1 MAVIDTLEIRVSA
14 DSSKAIAELDKLSA
28 SLSNLKKNGKFTTLI
43 NNLNKLNDALGNTTN
58 TEKIEQLSKSM
69 SRMASVGKSMSPAI
83 NAMKK
88 LGQVNLSNVES
99 FNKSNT
105 TMDTMVNK
113 LWKLRKSILSI
124 AVISKIGTL
133 ISGAISEMN
142 NYIEANNL
150 FSVSMGSFY
159 EEAYDWA
166 NKVND
171 KLGIDPAEFMKAEG
185 IFMAMARGLG
195 ITEEQAYKLS
205 KGMTELSYDLSSFM
219 NIPIEEALTKMK
231 SALAGEIEPLRAVG
245 ISVTQ
250 ATLQEKALALGITE
264 NVNAMT
270 DAEKSLLRYKVILDS
285 MKNMGAVGDLAK
297 TIESPANA
305 LRILQMQ
312 LTQLARAIGSLFIP
326 ILTQVLPYI
335 QAFTNVLT
343 KLISK
348 LAVLLGFKMP
358 TWKNSDWNNISDT
371 SGIVADNLDNAKNSA
386 KKMKDYLMGFDELNV
401 IKPDTGTSGGNDNL
415 VSSGLGNLMLEDVW
429 TDAMLDSI
437 NTKAKE
443 LEETFNKIL
452 PVVVAIGVAFAT
464 WKIAK
469 GLLNIL
475 DILKVGLG
483 VIGGSKTAT
492 IASDLLLGEKFTNSM
507 IKIGSLL
514 KKTSIGGLI
523 MGSGSTSL
531 VKTAAALGSVIA
543 AIAALA
549 AGLIIVYNKSEN
561 FRNGLKTLLGVLTNT
576 FTSGKKAISKFK
588 GALDN
593 IIPQGLID
601 TFKKLDLS
609 IGDLLIT
616 AGGLLLF
623 GPVGLAI
630 EGVVLA
636 IKGIG
641 YAASDAI
648 KPLDLFGSGISETTK
663 NKVEPFV
670 NSMQD
675 LEMSINDLYLRK
687 IEINMTSAEEINSKV
702 ATIRDTI
709 INELDSDKNEA
720 LANLDP
726 LKGAMDAESYNALI
740 EKVTN
745 SYNGQ
750 IASVNTGT
758 ARITEIMNKA
768 AKEQRALTDEEQ
780 KEINTI
786 QQTMME
792 TGVKYL
798 SDSETESNLI
808 LKRLKDSAVAINTE
822 QTSEI
827 IKNAIDCRD
836 KTIQSA
842 EEQYD
847 KIVLEAQRLY
857 DAGQINEDEY
867 NKIIKAAEDTKN
879 STIDSANTQY
889 DEIYKTVS
897 TKFPETVKYIDKN
910 TGEIKSR
917 WSVWCDNLASG
928 WTTTWNNIKSTVN
941 EKWNEIKLWFGN
953 NIAPKFTKQYWVDKL
968 KGLKDG
974 FIEVIK
980 NTVNGGINL
989 FNRFIGWLNDKLN
1002 ISWDGLSILGKEI
1015 FPGGSI
1021 QLFTIPLIPNVYKEG
1036 GFIEDGLF
1044 TMNQGEIA
1052 GKFNNGKSVVANNEQ
1067 IISGISQGVYD
1078 AFMKALSENDSDKA
1092 INVNVYLDSDQITS
1106 SVEKNKNS
1114 KGLSL
1119 FGNELDYNY

>member
-1 MAVIDTLEIRVSA
+1 MAVIDTLEIKISA
-14 DSSKAIAELDKLSA
+14 DSSKAIAELNKLST
-28 SLSNLKKNGKFTTLI
+28 SLSNLDKNSKFTTLL
-43 NNLNKLNDALGNTTN
+43 NNLNEIDKTIKNTAAN
-58 TEKIEQLSKSM
+58 SDNIDKITKSM
-69 SRMASVGKSMSPAI
+69 SKLYKSGKSIDNIA
-83 NAMKK
+83 NKLQK
-88 LGQVNLSNVES
+88 LG
-99 FNKSNT
+99 
-105 TMDTMVNK
+105 
-113 LWKLRKSILSI
+113 KSILSI

-150 FSVSMGSFY
+150 FSVSMGSYY

-195 ITEEQAYKLS
+195 ITNEQAYKLS

-358 TWKNSDWNNISDT
+358 TWKNSDWNTISDT
-371 SGIVADNLDNAKNSA
+371 SGIVSDNLDNAKNSA

-437 NTKAKE
+437 DSKVKSI
-443 LEETFNKIL
+443 EEKFQGIVDKSYEWKDALMIIGSIL
-452 PVVVAIGVAFAT
+452 AGGAI
-464 WKIAK
+464 
-469 GLLNIL
+469 
-475 DILKVGLG
+475 VG
-483 VIGGSKTAT
+483 IIMPISKT
-492 IASDLLLGEKFTNSM
+492 IGH
-507 IKIGSLL
+507 IGSLSNL
-514 KKTSIGGLI
+514 LFVFQYFGYVIGTTVAGAFSTLATSIIPIIAAVAAVAAVVYTLWKNWDKVVSIVQTFVDKTGLKNTFEEIKLSLAPLFEKLGGLHD
-523 MGSGSTSL
+523 L
-531 VKTAAALGSVIA
+531 FTAIGTVI
-543 AIAALA
+543 
-549 AGLIIVYNKSEN
+549 
-561 FRNGLKTLLGVLTNT
+561 LGVLQP
-576 FTSGKKAISKFK
+576 AI
-588 GALDN
+588 AVLM
-593 IIPQGLID
+593 GL
-601 TFKKLDLS
+601 FN
-609 IGDLLIT
+609 G
-616 AGGLLLF
+616 F
-623 GPVGLAI
+623 MNV
-630 EGVVLA
+630 
-636 IKGIG
+636 
-641 YAASDAI
+641 I
-648 KPLDLFGSGISETTK
+648 KPIITMIGGVIDVLSALGNLIVGIFTGNLDKINDSINLFIIGISE
-663 NKVEPFV
+663 
-670 NSMQD
+670 
-675 LEMSINDLYLRK
+675 
-687 IEINMTSAEEINSKV
+687 
-702 ATIRDTI
+702 I
-709 INELDSDKNEA
+709 ISGWFD
-720 LANLDP
+720 
-726 LKGAMDAESYNALI
+726 GLI
-740 EKVTN
+740 
-745 SYNGQ
+745 GF
-750 IASVNTGT
+750 IGGFF
-758 ARITEIMNKA
+758 
-768 AKEQRALTDEEQ
+768 
-780 KEINTI
+780 
-786 QQTMME
+786 
-792 TGVKYL
+792 TGVVEWLNSSL
-798 SDSETESNLI
+798 SFVINWI
-808 LKRLKDSAVAINTE
+808 KNLKDWIVSGF
-822 QTSEI
+822 
-827 IKNAIDCRD
+827 KNI
-836 KTIQSA
+836 
-842 EEQYD
+842 
-847 KIVLEAQRLY
+847 L
-857 DAGQINEDEY
+857 
-867 NKIIKAAEDTKN
+867 
-879 STIDSANTQY
+879 
-889 DEIYKTVS
+889 
-897 TKFPETVKYIDKN
+897 
-910 TGEIKSR
+910 
-917 WSVWCDNLASG
+917 
-928 WTTTWNNIKSTVN
+928 NI
-941 EKWNEIKLWFGN
+941 
-953 NIAPKFTKQYWVDKL
+953 
-968 KGLKDG
+968 
-974 FIEVIK
+974 
-980 NTVNGGINL
+980 GINL
-989 FNRFIGWLNDKLN
+989 INKFFNWLNDKSN

-1021 QLFTIPLIPNVYKEG
+1021 QLFTISLIPNVYKEG

-1078 AFMKALSENDSDKA
+1078 AFMKALSENDSDKS

-1106 SVEKNKNS
+1106 SVEKNRNS

>member
-1 MAVIDTLEIRVSA
+1 MAVIDTLEIKISA
-14 DSSKAIAELDKLSA
+14 DSSKAIAELNKLST
-28 SLSNLKKNGKFTTLI
+28 SLSNLDKNSKFTTLL
-43 NNLNKLNDALGNTTN
+43 NNLNEIDKTIKDTAANSDNID
-58 TEKIEQLSKSM
+58 KISKSM
-69 SRMASVGKSMSPAI
+69 S
-83 NAMKK
+83 K
-88 LGQVNLSNVES
+88 L
-99 FNKSNT
+99 NKSGNSI
-105 TMDTMVNK
+105 DNIANK
-113 LWKLRKSILSI
+113 LQQLGKSILSI
-124 AVISKIGTL
+124 AAISKIGTL

-195 ITEEQAYKLS
+195 ITNEQAYKLS

-358 TWKNSDWNNISDT
+358 TWKNSDWNTISDT

-415 VSSGLGNLMLEDVW
+415 VSSGLGDLMLEDVW
-429 TDAMLDSI
+429 TDTMLDSI
-437 NTKAKE
+437 DSKVKSIEGKFQGIVDKSYEWKDTIMVIGS
-443 LEETFNKIL
+443 IL
-452 PVVVAIGVAFAT
+452 AGGAIV
-464 WKIAK
+464 
-469 GLLNIL
+469 
-475 DILKVGLG
+475 G
-483 VIGGSKTAT
+483 VILSISKT
-492 IASDLLLGEKFTNSM
+492 IGH
-507 IKIGSLL
+507 IGSLSNLLFVFQYFGYVIGTTVAGAFSTLATTILPIIAAVAAVAAVVYTLWKNWDKVVSVVQTFVEKTGL
-514 KKTSIGGLI
+514 KNTFEEIKLSLGTLFEKLGGLHDLFI
-523 MGSGSTSL
+523 AIGT
-531 VKTAAALGSVIA
+531 VI
-543 AIAALA
+543 
-549 AGLIIVYNKSEN
+549 
-561 FRNGLKTLLGVLTNT
+561 LGVLQP
-576 FTSGKKAISKFK
+576 AI
-588 GALDN
+588 AILM
-593 IIPQGLID
+593 GL
-601 TFKKLDLS
+601 FN
-609 IGDLLIT
+609 G
-616 AGGLLLF
+616 F
-623 GPVGLAI
+623 MNV
-630 EGVVLA
+630 
-636 IKGIG
+636 
-641 YAASDAI
+641 I
-648 KPLDLFGSGISETTK
+648 KPIITMIGGVIDILSALGNLIVGIFTGNLDKINDSITLFITGISE
-663 NKVEPFV
+663 
-670 NSMQD
+670 
-675 LEMSINDLYLRK
+675 
-687 IEINMTSAEEINSKV
+687 
-702 ATIRDTI
+702 I
-709 INELDSDKNEA
+709 ISGWFD
-720 LANLDP
+720 
-726 LKGAMDAESYNALI
+726 GLI
-740 EKVTN
+740 
-745 SYNGQ
+745 GF
-750 IASVNTGT
+750 IGGFF
-758 ARITEIMNKA
+758 
-768 AKEQRALTDEEQ
+768 
-780 KEINTI
+780 
-786 QQTMME
+786 
-792 TGVKYL
+792 TGVVEWLNSSL
-798 SDSETESNLI
+798 SFVINWI
-808 LKRLKDSAVAINTE
+808 KNLKDW
-822 QTSEI
+822 I
-827 IKNAIDCRD
+827 ISGFKNILNA
-836 KTIQSA
+836 
-842 EEQYD
+842 
-847 KIVLEAQRLY
+847 
-857 DAGQINEDEY
+857 
-867 NKIIKAAEDTKN
+867 
-879 STIDSANTQY
+879 
-889 DEIYKTVS
+889 
-897 TKFPETVKYIDKN
+897 
-910 TGEIKSR
+910 
-917 WSVWCDNLASG
+917 
-928 WTTTWNNIKSTVN
+928 
-941 EKWNEIKLWFGN
+941 
-953 NIAPKFTKQYWVDKL
+953 
-968 KGLKDG
+968 
-974 FIEVIK
+974 
-980 NTVNGGINL
+980 GINL
-989 FNRFIGWLNDKLN
+989 INKFFNWLNDKLN

-1078 AFMKALSENDSDKA
+1078 AFMKALSENDSDKS

-1106 SVEKNKNS
+1106 SVEKNRNS

>member
-1 MAVIDTLEIRVSA
+1 MAVIDTLEIKISA
-14 DSSKAIAELDKLSA
+14 DSSKAIAELNKLST
-28 SLSNLKKNGKFTTLI
+28 SLSNLDKNSKFTTLL
-43 NNLNKLNDALGNTTN
+43 NNLNEIDKTIKDTAANSDNID
-58 TEKIEQLSKSM
+58 KISKSM
-69 SRMASVGKSMSPAI
+69 SKLNKSGKSIDNIA
-83 NAMKK
+83 AKLQK
-88 LGQVNLSNVES
+88 LG
-99 FNKSNT
+99 
-105 TMDTMVNK
+105 
-113 LWKLRKSILSI
+113 KSILSI

-195 ITEEQAYKLS
+195 ITNEQAYKLS

-358 TWKNSDWNNISDT
+358 TWKNSDWNTISDT

-415 VSSGLGNLMLEDVW
+415 VSSGLGDLMLEDVW
-429 TDAMLDSI
+429 TDTMLDSI
-437 NTKAKE
+437 DSKVKSI
-443 LEETFNKIL
+443 EEKFQ
-452 PVVVAIGVAFAT
+452 AIVDKSYE
-464 WKIAK
+464 WKDTIM
-469 GLLNIL
+469 
-475 DILKVGLG
+475 
-483 VIGGSKTAT
+483 VIGSILAGGAIVGIIMSISKT
-492 IASDLLLGEKFTNSM
+492 IGH
-507 IKIGSLL
+507 IGSLSNLLFVFQYFGYVIGTTVAGAFSTLATTILPIIAAVAAVAAVVYTLWKNWDKVVSVVQTFVEKTGL
-514 KKTSIGGLI
+514 KNTFEEIKLSLGTLFEKLGGLHD
-523 MGSGSTSL
+523 L
-531 VKTAAALGSVIA
+531 FTAIGTVI
-543 AIAALA
+543 
-549 AGLIIVYNKSEN
+549 
-561 FRNGLKTLLGVLTNT
+561 LGVLQP
-576 FTSGKKAISKFK
+576 AI
-588 GALDN
+588 AVLM
-593 IIPQGLID
+593 GL
-601 TFKKLDLS
+601 FN
-609 IGDLLIT
+609 G
-616 AGGLLLF
+616 F
-623 GPVGLAI
+623 MNV
-630 EGVVLA
+630 
-636 IKGIG
+636 
-641 YAASDAI
+641 I
-648 KPLDLFGSGISETTK
+648 KPIITMIGGVIDILSALGNLIVGIFTGNLDKINDSINLFIIGISE
-663 NKVEPFV
+663 
-670 NSMQD
+670 
-675 LEMSINDLYLRK
+675 
-687 IEINMTSAEEINSKV
+687 
-702 ATIRDTI
+702 I
-709 INELDSDKNEA
+709 ISGWFD
-720 LANLDP
+720 
-726 LKGAMDAESYNALI
+726 GLI
-740 EKVTN
+740 
-745 SYNGQ
+745 GF
-750 IASVNTGT
+750 IGGFF
-758 ARITEIMNKA
+758 
-768 AKEQRALTDEEQ
+768 
-780 KEINTI
+780 
-786 QQTMME
+786 
-792 TGVKYL
+792 TGVVEWLTSSL
-798 SDSETESNLI
+798 SFVITWIKN
-808 LKRLKDSAVAINTE
+808 LKDW
-822 QTSEI
+822 I
-827 IKNAIDCRD
+827 ISGFKNILNA
-836 KTIQSA
+836 
-842 EEQYD
+842 
-847 KIVLEAQRLY
+847 
-857 DAGQINEDEY
+857 
-867 NKIIKAAEDTKN
+867 
-879 STIDSANTQY
+879 
-889 DEIYKTVS
+889 
-897 TKFPETVKYIDKN
+897 
-910 TGEIKSR
+910 
-917 WSVWCDNLASG
+917 
-928 WTTTWNNIKSTVN
+928 
-941 EKWNEIKLWFGN
+941 
-953 NIAPKFTKQYWVDKL
+953 
-968 KGLKDG
+968 
-974 FIEVIK
+974 
-980 NTVNGGINL
+980 GINL
-989 FNRFIGWLNDKLN
+989 INKFFNWLNDKLN
-1002 ISWDGLSILGKEI
+1002 ISWDSFSILGKEI

-1078 AFMKALSENDSDKA
+1078 AFMKALSENDSDKS

-1106 SVEKNKNS
+1106 SVEKNRNS

>member
-1 MAVIDTLEIRVSA
+1 MAVIDTLEIKISA
-14 DSSKAIAELDKLSA
+14 DSSKAIAELNKLST
-28 SLSNLKKNGKFTTLI
+28 SLSNLDKNSKFTTLL
-43 NNLNKLNDALGNTTN
+43 NNLNEIDKTIKDTAANSDNID
-58 TEKIEQLSKSM
+58 KISKSM
-69 SRMASVGKSMSPAI
+69 SKLNKSGKSIDNIA
-83 NAMKK
+83 AKLQK
-88 LGQVNLSNVES
+88 LG
-99 FNKSNT
+99 
-105 TMDTMVNK
+105 
-113 LWKLRKSILSI
+113 KSILSI

-195 ITEEQAYKLS
+195 ITNEQAYKLS

-358 TWKNSDWNNISDT
+358 TWKNSDWNKISDT

-415 VSSGLGNLMLEDVW
+415 VSSGLGDLMLEDVW
-429 TDAMLDSI
+429 TDTMLDSI
-437 NTKAKE
+437 DSKVKSI
-443 LEETFNKIL
+443 EEKFQ
-452 PVVVAIGVAFAT
+452 AIVDKSYE
-464 WKIAK
+464 WKDTIM
-469 GLLNIL
+469 
-475 DILKVGLG
+475 
-483 VIGGSKTAT
+483 VIGSILAGGAIVGIIMSISKT
-492 IASDLLLGEKFTNSM
+492 IGH
-507 IKIGSLL
+507 IGSLSNLLFVFQYFGYVIGTTVAGAFSTLATTILPIIAAVAAVAAVVYTLWMNWDKVVSVVQTFVEKTGL
-514 KKTSIGGLI
+514 KNTFEEIKLSLGTLFEKLGGLHD
-523 MGSGSTSL
+523 L
-531 VKTAAALGSVIA
+531 FTAIGTVI
-543 AIAALA
+543 
-549 AGLIIVYNKSEN
+549 
-561 FRNGLKTLLGVLTNT
+561 LGVLQP
-576 FTSGKKAISKFK
+576 AI
-588 GALDN
+588 AVLM
-593 IIPQGLID
+593 GL
-601 TFKKLDLS
+601 FN
-609 IGDLLIT
+609 G
-616 AGGLLLF
+616 F
-623 GPVGLAI
+623 MNV
-630 EGVVLA
+630 
-636 IKGIG
+636 
-641 YAASDAI
+641 I
-648 KPLDLFGSGISETTK
+648 KPIITMIGGVIDILSALGNLIVGIFTGNLDKINDSINLFIIGISE
-663 NKVEPFV
+663 
-670 NSMQD
+670 
-675 LEMSINDLYLRK
+675 
-687 IEINMTSAEEINSKV
+687 
-702 ATIRDTI
+702 I
-709 INELDSDKNEA
+709 ISGWFD
-720 LANLDP
+720 
-726 LKGAMDAESYNALI
+726 GLI
-740 EKVTN
+740 
-745 SYNGQ
+745 GF
-750 IASVNTGT
+750 IGGFF
-758 ARITEIMNKA
+758 
-768 AKEQRALTDEEQ
+768 
-780 KEINTI
+780 
-786 QQTMME
+786 
-792 TGVKYL
+792 TGVVEWLNSSL
-798 SDSETESNLI
+798 SFVITWIKN
-808 LKRLKDSAVAINTE
+808 LKDW
-822 QTSEI
+822 I
-827 IKNAIDCRD
+827 ISGFKNILNA
-836 KTIQSA
+836 
-842 EEQYD
+842 
-847 KIVLEAQRLY
+847 
-857 DAGQINEDEY
+857 
-867 NKIIKAAEDTKN
+867 
-879 STIDSANTQY
+879 
-889 DEIYKTVS
+889 
-897 TKFPETVKYIDKN
+897 
-910 TGEIKSR
+910 
-917 WSVWCDNLASG
+917 
-928 WTTTWNNIKSTVN
+928 
-941 EKWNEIKLWFGN
+941 
-953 NIAPKFTKQYWVDKL
+953 
-968 KGLKDG
+968 
-974 FIEVIK
+974 
-980 NTVNGGINL
+980 GINL
-989 FNRFIGWLNDKLN
+989 INKFFNWLNDKLN
-1002 ISWDGLSILGKEI
+1002 ISWDSFSILGKEI

-1078 AFMKALSENDSDKA
+1078 AFMKALSENDSDKS

-1106 SVEKNKNS
+1106 SVEKNRNS

>member
-1 MAVIDTLEIRVSA
+1 MAVIDTLEIKISA
-14 DSSKAIAELDKLSA
+14 DSSKAIAELNKLSA
-28 SLSNLKKNGKFTTLI
+28 SLSNLDKNSKFTTLL
-43 NNLNKLNDALGNTTN
+43 NNLNEIDKTIKNTAAN
-58 TEKIEQLSKSM
+58 SDDIDKIAKSM
-69 SRMASVGKSMSPAI
+69 SKLDKSGKSIDNIAT
-83 NAMKK
+83 KLQK
-88 LGQVNLSNVES
+88 LG
-99 FNKSNT
+99 
-105 TMDTMVNK
+105 
-113 LWKLRKSILSI
+113 KSILSI

-195 ITEEQAYKLS
+195 ITNEQAYKLS

-358 TWKNSDWNNISDT
+358 TWKNSDWNTISDT
-371 SGIVADNLDNAKNSA
+371 SGIVANNLDNAKNSA

-401 IKPDTGTSGGNDNL
+401 IKPDTGTSAGNDNL
-415 VSSGLGNLMLEDVW
+415 LSSGLGNLMLEDVW

-437 NTKAKE
+437 DSKVKSI
-443 LEETFNKIL
+443 EEKFQGIVDKSYEWKDSLMIIGSIL
-452 PVVVAIGVAFAT
+452 AGGAIVS
-464 WKIAK
+464 I
-469 GLLNIL
+469 IMS
-475 DILKVGLG
+475 I
-483 VIGGSKTAT
+483 SKT
-492 IASDLLLGEKFTNSM
+492 IGH
-507 IKIGSLL
+507 IGSLSNL
-514 KKTSIGGLI
+514 LFVFQYFGYVIGTTVAGAFSTLATSIIPIIAAVAAVAAVVYTLWKNWDKVVSIVQTFVDKTGLKNTFEEIKLSLAPLFEKLGGLHD
-523 MGSGSTSL
+523 L
-531 VKTAAALGSVIA
+531 FTAIGTVI
-543 AIAALA
+543 
-549 AGLIIVYNKSEN
+549 
-561 FRNGLKTLLGVLTNT
+561 LGVLQPAIAVLMGLFNGFMNVIKPIITMIGGVIDVLSALGNLIVGV
-576 FTSGKKAISKFK
+576 FTGDIEKISNSIDLFVK
-588 GALDN
+588 GAYE
-593 IIPQGLID
+593 IISGLFDGI
-601 TFKKLDLS
+601 
-609 IGDLLIT
+609 IGFI
-616 AGGLLLF
+616 GGF
-623 GPVGLAI
+623 FT
-630 EGVVLA
+630 GVVEWLNSSLSFVITW
-636 IKGIG
+636 IK
-641 YAASDAI
+641 
-648 KPLDLFGSGISETTK
+648 
-663 NKVEPFV
+663 N
-670 NSMQD
+670 
-675 LEMSINDLYLRK
+675 
-687 IEINMTSAEEINSKV
+687 
-702 ATIRDTI
+702 
-709 INELDSDKNEA
+709 
-720 LANLDP
+720 
-726 LKGAMDAESYNALI
+726 
-740 EKVTN
+740 
-745 SYNGQ
+745 
-750 IASVNTGT
+750 
-758 ARITEIMNKA
+758 
-768 AKEQRALTDEEQ
+768 
-780 KEINTI
+780 
-786 QQTMME
+786 
-792 TGVKYL
+792 
-798 SDSETESNLI
+798 
-808 LKRLKDSAVAINTE
+808 LKDW
-822 QTSEI
+822 I
-827 IKNAIDCRD
+827 ISGFKNI
-836 KTIQSA
+836 
-842 EEQYD
+842 
-847 KIVLEAQRLY
+847 L
-857 DAGQINEDEY
+857 
-867 NKIIKAAEDTKN
+867 
-879 STIDSANTQY
+879 
-889 DEIYKTVS
+889 
-897 TKFPETVKYIDKN
+897 
-910 TGEIKSR
+910 
-917 WSVWCDNLASG
+917 
-928 WTTTWNNIKSTVN
+928 NI
-941 EKWNEIKLWFGN
+941 
-953 NIAPKFTKQYWVDKL
+953 
-968 KGLKDG
+968 
-974 FIEVIK
+974 
-980 NTVNGGINL
+980 GINL
-989 FNRFIGWLNDKLN
+989 INKFFNWLNDKSN
-1002 ISWDGLSILGKEI
+1002 ISWDSFSILGKEI

-1021 QLFTIPLIPNVYKEG
+1021 QLFTISLIPNVYKEG

>member
-1 MAVIDTLEIRVSA
+1 MAVIDTLEIKISA
-14 DSSKAIAELDKLSA
+14 DSSKAIAELNKLST
-28 SLSNLKKNGKFTTLI
+28 SLSNLDKNSKFTTLL
-43 NNLNKLNDALGNTTN
+43 NNLNKIDETIKDTAANSDNID
-58 TEKIEQLSKSM
+58 KITKSM
-69 SRMASVGKSMSPAI
+69 SKLNKSGNSIDNIA
-83 NAMKK
+83 NKLQK
-88 LGQVNLSNVES
+88 LG
-99 FNKSNT
+99 
-105 TMDTMVNK
+105 
-113 LWKLRKSILSI
+113 KSILSI
-124 AVISKIGTL
+124 AVISKIGNL

-195 ITEEQAYKLS
+195 ITNEQAYKLS

-358 TWKNSDWNNISDT
+358 TWKNSDWNKISDT

-415 VSSGLGNLMLEDVW
+415 VSSGLGDLMLEDVW

-437 NTKAKE
+437 DSKVKSI
-443 LEETFNKIL
+443 EEKFQGIVDKSYEWKDALMIIGSIL
-452 PVVVAIGVAFAT
+452 AGGAI
-464 WKIAK
+464 
-469 GLLNIL
+469 
-475 DILKVGLG
+475 VG
-483 VIGGSKTAT
+483 IIMSISKT
-492 IASDLLLGEKFTNSM
+492 IGH
-507 IKIGSLL
+507 IGSLSNL
-514 KKTSIGGLI
+514 LFVFQYFGYVIGTTVAGAFSTLATSIIPIIAAVAAVAAVVYTLWKNWDKVVSIVQTFVDKTGLKEKFEEIKLSLAPLFEKLGGLHDLFTAVGTVI
-523 MGSGSTSL
+523 LGVLQPAIAVLMGLFNGFMNVIKPIITMIGGVIDVFS
-531 VKTAAALGSVIA
+531 ALGS
-543 AIAALA
+543 
-549 AGLIIVYNKSEN
+549 LIVGI
-561 FRNGLKTLLGVLTNT
+561 
-576 FTSGKKAISKFK
+576 FTGN
-588 GALDN
+588 LDKIN
-593 IIPQGLID
+593 DSINLFII
-601 TFKKLDLS
+601 
-609 IGDLLIT
+609 
-616 AGGLLLF
+616 
-623 GPVGLAI
+623 
-630 EGVVLA
+630 
-636 IKGIG
+636 
-641 YAASDAI
+641 
-648 KPLDLFGSGISETTK
+648 GISE
-663 NKVEPFV
+663 
-670 NSMQD
+670 
-675 LEMSINDLYLRK
+675 
-687 IEINMTSAEEINSKV
+687 
-702 ATIRDTI
+702 I
-709 INELDSDKNEA
+709 ISGWFD
-720 LANLDP
+720 
-726 LKGAMDAESYNALI
+726 GLI
-740 EKVTN
+740 
-745 SYNGQ
+745 GF
-750 IASVNTGT
+750 IGGFF
-758 ARITEIMNKA
+758 
-768 AKEQRALTDEEQ
+768 
-780 KEINTI
+780 
-786 QQTMME
+786 
-792 TGVKYL
+792 TGVVEWLNSSL
-798 SDSETESNLI
+798 SFVITWIKN
-808 LKRLKDSAVAINTE
+808 LKDWIVSGF
-822 QTSEI
+822 
-827 IKNAIDCRD
+827 KNI
-836 KTIQSA
+836 
-842 EEQYD
+842 
-847 KIVLEAQRLY
+847 L
-857 DAGQINEDEY
+857 
-867 NKIIKAAEDTKN
+867 
-879 STIDSANTQY
+879 
-889 DEIYKTVS
+889 
-897 TKFPETVKYIDKN
+897 
-910 TGEIKSR
+910 
-917 WSVWCDNLASG
+917 
-928 WTTTWNNIKSTVN
+928 NI
-941 EKWNEIKLWFGN
+941 
-953 NIAPKFTKQYWVDKL
+953 
-968 KGLKDG
+968 
-974 FIEVIK
+974 
-980 NTVNGGINL
+980 GINL
-989 FNRFIGWLNDKLN
+989 INKFFNWLNDKLN
-1002 ISWDGLSILGKEI
+1002 ISWDSFSILGKEI

>member
-1 MAVIDTLEIRVSA
+1 MAVIDTLEIKISA
-14 DSSKAIAELDKLSA
+14 DSSKAIAELNKLST
-28 SLSNLKKNGKFTTLI
+28 SLSNLDKNSKFTTLL
-43 NNLNKLNDALGNTTN
+43 NNLNKIDETIKDTAANSDNID
-58 TEKIEQLSKSM
+58 KIAKSM
-69 SRMASVGKSMSPAI
+69 SKLNKSGNSIDNIA
-83 NAMKK
+83 NKLQK
-88 LGQVNLSNVES
+88 LG
-99 FNKSNT
+99 
-105 TMDTMVNK
+105 
-113 LWKLRKSILSI
+113 KSILSI

-195 ITEEQAYKLS
+195 ITNEQAYKLS

-358 TWKNSDWNNISDT
+358 TWKNSDWNTISDT

-437 NTKAKE
+437 DSKVKSI
-443 LEETFNKIL
+443 EEKFQGIVDKSYEWKDALMIIGSIL
-452 PVVVAIGVAFAT
+452 AGGAI
-464 WKIAK
+464 
-469 GLLNIL
+469 
-475 DILKVGLG
+475 VG
-483 VIGGSKTAT
+483 IIMSISKT
-492 IASDLLLGEKFTNSM
+492 IGH
-507 IKIGSLL
+507 IGSLSNLLFVFQYFGYVIGTTVAGAFSTLATTILPIIAAVAAVAAIVYTLWKNWDKVVSVVQTFVEKTGL
-514 KKTSIGGLI
+514 KNTFEEIKLSLAPLFEKLGGLHD
-523 MGSGSTSL
+523 L
-531 VKTAAALGSVIA
+531 FTAIGTVI
-543 AIAALA
+543 
-549 AGLIIVYNKSEN
+549 
-561 FRNGLKTLLGVLTNT
+561 LGVLQP
-576 FTSGKKAISKFK
+576 AI
-588 GALDN
+588 AILM
-593 IIPQGLID
+593 GL
-601 TFKKLDLS
+601 FN
-609 IGDLLIT
+609 G
-616 AGGLLLF
+616 F
-623 GPVGLAI
+623 MNV
-630 EGVVLA
+630 
-636 IKGIG
+636 
-641 YAASDAI
+641 I
-648 KPLDLFGSGISETTK
+648 KPIITIIGGVIDVLSALGNLIVGVFTGNLDKINDSINLFITGISE
-663 NKVEPFV
+663 
-670 NSMQD
+670 
-675 LEMSINDLYLRK
+675 
-687 IEINMTSAEEINSKV
+687 
-702 ATIRDTI
+702 I
-709 INELDSDKNEA
+709 ISGWFD
-720 LANLDP
+720 
-726 LKGAMDAESYNALI
+726 GLI
-740 EKVTN
+740 
-745 SYNGQ
+745 GF
-750 IASVNTGT
+750 IGGFF
-758 ARITEIMNKA
+758 
-768 AKEQRALTDEEQ
+768 
-780 KEINTI
+780 
-786 QQTMME
+786 
-792 TGVKYL
+792 TGVVEWLNSSL
-798 SDSETESNLI
+798 SFVITWIKN
-808 LKRLKDSAVAINTE
+808 LKDW
-822 QTSEI
+822 I
-827 IKNAIDCRD
+827 ISGFKNILNA
-836 KTIQSA
+836 
-842 EEQYD
+842 
-847 KIVLEAQRLY
+847 
-857 DAGQINEDEY
+857 
-867 NKIIKAAEDTKN
+867 
-879 STIDSANTQY
+879 
-889 DEIYKTVS
+889 
-897 TKFPETVKYIDKN
+897 
-910 TGEIKSR
+910 
-917 WSVWCDNLASG
+917 
-928 WTTTWNNIKSTVN
+928 
-941 EKWNEIKLWFGN
+941 
-953 NIAPKFTKQYWVDKL
+953 
-968 KGLKDG
+968 
-974 FIEVIK
+974 
-980 NTVNGGINL
+980 GINL
-989 FNRFIGWLNDKLN
+989 INKFFNWLNDKLN

>member
-1 MAVIDTLEIRVSA
+1 MAVIDTLEIKISA
-14 DSSKAIAELDKLSA
+14 DSSKAIAELNKLST
-28 SLSNLKKNGKFTTLI
+28 SLSNLDKNSKFTTLL
-43 NNLNKLNDALGNTTN
+43 NNLNKIDETIKDTAANSDNID
-58 TEKIEQLSKSM
+58 KISKSM
-69 SRMASVGKSMSPAI
+69 SKLGKSGNSIDNIA
-83 NAMKK
+83 NKLQK
-88 LGQVNLSNVES
+88 LG
-99 FNKSNT
+99 
-105 TMDTMVNK
+105 
-113 LWKLRKSILSI
+113 KSILSI
-124 AVISKIGTL
+124 AVISKIGNL

-195 ITEEQAYKLS
+195 ITNEQAYKLS

-358 TWKNSDWNNISDT
+358 TWKNSDWNTISDT

-415 VSSGLGNLMLEDVW
+415 VSSGLGDLMLEDVW
-429 TDAMLDSI
+429 TDTMLDSI
-437 NTKAKE
+437 DSKVKSI
-443 LEETFNKIL
+443 EEKFQGIVDKSYEWKDSLMIIGSIL
-452 PVVVAIGVAFAT
+452 AGGAIV
-464 WKIAK
+464 
-469 GLLNIL
+469 
-475 DILKVGLG
+475 G
-483 VIGGSKTAT
+483 VILSISKT
-492 IASDLLLGEKFTNSM
+492 IGH
-507 IKIGSLL
+507 IGSLSNLLFVFQYFGYVIGTTLVSAFSTLATTILPIIAAVAAVAAVVYTLWKNWDKVVSVVQTFVEKTGL
-514 KKTSIGGLI
+514 KNTFEEIKLSLGTLFEKLGGLHDLFI
-523 MGSGSTSL
+523 AIGT
-531 VKTAAALGSVIA
+531 VI
-543 AIAALA
+543 
-549 AGLIIVYNKSEN
+549 
-561 FRNGLKTLLGVLTNT
+561 LGVLQP
-576 FTSGKKAISKFK
+576 AI
-588 GALDN
+588 AVLM
-593 IIPQGLID
+593 GL
-601 TFKKLDLS
+601 FN
-609 IGDLLIT
+609 G
-616 AGGLLLF
+616 F
-623 GPVGLAI
+623 MNV
-630 EGVVLA
+630 
-636 IKGIG
+636 
-641 YAASDAI
+641 I
-648 KPLDLFGSGISETTK
+648 KPIITMIGGVIDVLSALGNLIVGIFTGNLDKINDSITLFITGISE
-663 NKVEPFV
+663 
-670 NSMQD
+670 
-675 LEMSINDLYLRK
+675 
-687 IEINMTSAEEINSKV
+687 
-702 ATIRDTI
+702 I
-709 INELDSDKNEA
+709 ISGWFD
-720 LANLDP
+720 
-726 LKGAMDAESYNALI
+726 GLI
-740 EKVTN
+740 
-745 SYNGQ
+745 GF
-750 IASVNTGT
+750 IGGFF
-758 ARITEIMNKA
+758 
-768 AKEQRALTDEEQ
+768 
-780 KEINTI
+780 
-786 QQTMME
+786 
-792 TGVKYL
+792 TGVVEWL
-798 SDSETESNLI
+798 SSSLSFVINWIKT
-808 LKRLKDSAVAINTE
+808 LKDW
-822 QTSEI
+822 I
-827 IKNAIDCRD
+827 ISGFKNILNA
-836 KTIQSA
+836 
-842 EEQYD
+842 
-847 KIVLEAQRLY
+847 
-857 DAGQINEDEY
+857 
-867 NKIIKAAEDTKN
+867 
-879 STIDSANTQY
+879 
-889 DEIYKTVS
+889 
-897 TKFPETVKYIDKN
+897 
-910 TGEIKSR
+910 
-917 WSVWCDNLASG
+917 
-928 WTTTWNNIKSTVN
+928 
-941 EKWNEIKLWFGN
+941 
-953 NIAPKFTKQYWVDKL
+953 
-968 KGLKDG
+968 
-974 FIEVIK
+974 
-980 NTVNGGINL
+980 GINL
-989 FNRFIGWLNDKLN
+989 INKFFNWLNDKLN

-1078 AFMKALSENDSDKA
+1078 AFMKALSENDSDKS

-1106 SVEKNKNS
+1106 SVEKNRNS

>member
-1 MAVIDTLEIRVSA
+1 MAVIDTLEIKISA
-14 DSSKAIAELDKLSA
+14 DSSKAIAELNKLST
-28 SLSNLKKNGKFTTLI
+28 SLSNLDKNSKFTTLL
-43 NNLNKLNDALGNTTN
+43 NNLNKIDKTIKDTAANSDNID
-58 TEKIEQLSKSM
+58 KITKSM
-69 SRMASVGKSMSPAI
+69 SKLDKSGKSIDNIA
-83 NAMKK
+83 AKLQK
-88 LGQVNLSNVES
+88 LG
-99 FNKSNT
+99 
-105 TMDTMVNK
+105 
-113 LWKLRKSILSI
+113 KSILSI

-195 ITEEQAYKLS
+195 ITNEQAYKLS

-358 TWKNSDWNNISDT
+358 TWKNSDWNKVSDT

-415 VSSGLGNLMLEDVW
+415 VSSGLGDLMLEDVW
-429 TDAMLDSI
+429 TDTMLDSI
-437 NTKAKE
+437 DSKVKSI
-443 LEETFNKIL
+443 EEKFQAIVDKSYEWKDTLMIIGSIL
-452 PVVVAIGVAFAT
+452 AGGAI
-464 WKIAK
+464 
-469 GLLNIL
+469 
-475 DILKVGLG
+475 VG
-483 VIGGSKTAT
+483 IIMSISKT
-492 IASDLLLGEKFTNSM
+492 IGH
-507 IKIGSLL
+507 IGSLSNLLFVFQYFGYVIGTTVAGAFSTLATTILPIIAAVAAVAAVVYTLWMNWDKVVSVVQTFVEKTGL
-514 KKTSIGGLI
+514 KNTFEEIKLSLGTLFEKLGGLHD
-523 MGSGSTSL
+523 L
-531 VKTAAALGSVIA
+531 FTAIGTVI
-543 AIAALA
+543 
-549 AGLIIVYNKSEN
+549 
-561 FRNGLKTLLGVLTNT
+561 LGVLQP
-576 FTSGKKAISKFK
+576 AI
-588 GALDN
+588 AVLM
-593 IIPQGLID
+593 GL
-601 TFKKLDLS
+601 FN
-609 IGDLLIT
+609 G
-616 AGGLLLF
+616 F
-623 GPVGLAI
+623 MNV
-630 EGVVLA
+630 
-636 IKGIG
+636 
-641 YAASDAI
+641 I
-648 KPLDLFGSGISETTK
+648 KPIITMIGGVIDILSALGNLIVGIFTGNLDKINDSINLFIIGISE
-663 NKVEPFV
+663 
-670 NSMQD
+670 
-675 LEMSINDLYLRK
+675 
-687 IEINMTSAEEINSKV
+687 
-702 ATIRDTI
+702 I
-709 INELDSDKNEA
+709 ISGWFD
-720 LANLDP
+720 
-726 LKGAMDAESYNALI
+726 GLI
-740 EKVTN
+740 
-745 SYNGQ
+745 GF
-750 IASVNTGT
+750 IGGFF
-758 ARITEIMNKA
+758 
-768 AKEQRALTDEEQ
+768 
-780 KEINTI
+780 
-786 QQTMME
+786 
-792 TGVKYL
+792 TGVVEWLTSSL
-798 SDSETESNLI
+798 SFVITWIKN
-808 LKRLKDSAVAINTE
+808 LKDW
-822 QTSEI
+822 I
-827 IKNAIDCRD
+827 ISGFKNILNA
-836 KTIQSA
+836 
-842 EEQYD
+842 
-847 KIVLEAQRLY
+847 
-857 DAGQINEDEY
+857 
-867 NKIIKAAEDTKN
+867 
-879 STIDSANTQY
+879 
-889 DEIYKTVS
+889 
-897 TKFPETVKYIDKN
+897 
-910 TGEIKSR
+910 
-917 WSVWCDNLASG
+917 
-928 WTTTWNNIKSTVN
+928 
-941 EKWNEIKLWFGN
+941 
-953 NIAPKFTKQYWVDKL
+953 
-968 KGLKDG
+968 
-974 FIEVIK
+974 
-980 NTVNGGINL
+980 GINL
-989 FNRFIGWLNDKLN
+989 INKFFNWLNDKLN

-1078 AFMKALSENDSDKA
+1078 AFMKALSENDSDKS

-1106 SVEKNKNS
+1106 SVEKNRNS

>member
-1 MAVIDTLEIRVSA
+1 MAVIDTLEIKISA
-14 DSSKAIAELDKLSA
+14 DSSKAIAELNKLSTF
-28 SLSNLKKNGKFTTLI
+28 LSKLDKNSKFTTLL
-43 NNLNKLNDALGNTTN
+43 NNLNEIDKTIKDTAANSDNID
-58 TEKIEQLSKSM
+58 KISKSM
-69 SRMASVGKSMSPAI
+69 SKLNKSGNSIDNIA
-83 NAMKK
+83 NKLQK
-88 LGQVNLSNVES
+88 LG
-99 FNKSNT
+99 
-105 TMDTMVNK
+105 
-113 LWKLRKSILSI
+113 KSILSI

-133 ISGAISEMN
+133 ISGAINEMN

-195 ITEEQAYKLS
+195 ITNEQAYKLS

-358 TWKNSDWNNISDT
+358 TWKNSDWNKISDT
-371 SGIVADNLDNAKNSA
+371 SGIVADNLDNAKKSA

-415 VSSGLGNLMLEDVW
+415 VSSGLGDLMLEDVW
-429 TDAMLDSI
+429 NDTMLDSI
-437 NTKAKE
+437 DSKVKSI
-443 LEETFNKIL
+443 EEKFQGIVDKSYEWKDALMIIGSIL
-452 PVVVAIGVAFAT
+452 AGGAIVVGVKSLFG
-464 WKIAK
+464 
-469 GLLNIL
+469 GLI
-475 DILKVGLG
+475 
-483 VIGGSKTAT
+483 TAT
-492 IASDLLLGEKFTNSM
+492 SM
-507 IKIGSLL
+507 IKSWAGLQAIISFVAKTVGTTLVSSFATLATTILPIIAAVAAVAAVVYTLWKNWDKVVSVVQTFVEKTGLKNTFEEIKLSLSPL
-514 KKTSIGGLI
+514 LEKLGGLHDLFVTI
-523 MGSGSTSL
+523 GT
-531 VKTAAALGSVIA
+531 VI
-543 AIAALA
+543 
-549 AGLIIVYNKSEN
+549 
-561 FRNGLKTLLGVLTNT
+561 LGVLQP
-576 FTSGKKAISKFK
+576 AI
-588 GALDN
+588 AVLM
-593 IIPQGLID
+593 GL
-601 TFKKLDLS
+601 FN
-609 IGDLLIT
+609 G
-616 AGGLLLF
+616 F
-623 GPVGLAI
+623 MNV
-630 EGVVLA
+630 
-636 IKGIG
+636 
-641 YAASDAI
+641 I
-648 KPLDLFGSGISETTK
+648 KPIITMIGGVIDVLSALGNLIVGIFTGNLDKINDSITLFITGISE
-663 NKVEPFV
+663 
-670 NSMQD
+670 
-675 LEMSINDLYLRK
+675 
-687 IEINMTSAEEINSKV
+687 
-702 ATIRDTI
+702 I
-709 INELDSDKNEA
+709 ISGWFD
-720 LANLDP
+720 
-726 LKGAMDAESYNALI
+726 GLI
-740 EKVTN
+740 
-745 SYNGQ
+745 GF
-750 IASVNTGT
+750 IGGFF
-758 ARITEIMNKA
+758 
-768 AKEQRALTDEEQ
+768 
-780 KEINTI
+780 
-786 QQTMME
+786 
-792 TGVKYL
+792 TGVVEWLNSSL
-798 SDSETESNLI
+798 SFVINWIKT
-808 LKRLKDSAVAINTE
+808 LKDW
-822 QTSEI
+822 I
-827 IKNAIDCRD
+827 ISGFKNILNA
-836 KTIQSA
+836 
-842 EEQYD
+842 
-847 KIVLEAQRLY
+847 
-857 DAGQINEDEY
+857 
-867 NKIIKAAEDTKN
+867 
-879 STIDSANTQY
+879 
-889 DEIYKTVS
+889 
-897 TKFPETVKYIDKN
+897 
-910 TGEIKSR
+910 
-917 WSVWCDNLASG
+917 
-928 WTTTWNNIKSTVN
+928 
-941 EKWNEIKLWFGN
+941 
-953 NIAPKFTKQYWVDKL
+953 
-968 KGLKDG
+968 
-974 FIEVIK
+974 
-980 NTVNGGINL
+980 GINL
-989 FNRFIGWLNDKLN
+989 INKFFNWLNDKLN

-1078 AFMKALSENDSDKA
+1078 AFMKALSENDSDKS

>member
-1 MAVIDTLEIRVSA
+1 MAVIDTLEIKISA
-14 DSSKAIAELDKLSA
+14 DSSKAIAELNKLST
-28 SLSNLKKNGKFTTLI
+28 SLSNLDKNSKFTTLL
-43 NNLNKLNDALGNTTN
+43 NNLNEIDKTIKNTAAN
-58 TEKIEQLSKSM
+58 SDNIDKITKSM
-69 SRMASVGKSMSPAI
+69 SKLDKSGKSIDNIA
-83 NAMKK
+83 NKLQK
-88 LGQVNLSNVES
+88 LG
-99 FNKSNT
+99 
-105 TMDTMVNK
+105 
-113 LWKLRKSILSI
+113 KSILSI

-195 ITEEQAYKLS
+195 ITNEQAYRLS

-358 TWKNSDWNNISDT
+358 TWKNSDWNKISDT

-401 IKPDTGTSGGNDNL
+401 IKPDTGTSSGNDNL
-415 VSSGLGNLMLEDVW
+415 VSSGLGDLMLEDVW

-437 NTKAKE
+437 DSKVKSIEEKFQGIVDKAYEWKDA
-443 LEETFNKIL
+443 LMVIGSIL
-452 PVVVAIGVAFAT
+452 AGGAIV
-464 WKIAK
+464 
-469 GLLNIL
+469 
-475 DILKVGLG
+475 G
-483 VIGGSKTAT
+483 VILSISKT
-492 IASDLLLGEKFTNSM
+492 IGH
-507 IKIGSLL
+507 IGSLSNLLFIFQYFGYVIGTTVAGAFSTLATTILPIIAAVAAVAAVVYTLWKNWDKVVSVVQTFVEKTGL
-514 KKTSIGGLI
+514 KNTFEEIKLSLATLFEKLGGLHDLFTAVGTVILGVLQPAIAILMGLFNGFMNVIKPIITMIGGFIDIL
-523 MGSGSTSL
+523 S
-531 VKTAAALGSVIA
+531 ALGS
-543 AIAALA
+543 
-549 AGLIIVYNKSEN
+549 LIVGI
-561 FRNGLKTLLGVLTNT
+561 
-576 FTSGKKAISKFK
+576 FTGN
-588 GALDN
+588 LDKIN
-593 IIPQGLID
+593 DSINLFII
-601 TFKKLDLS
+601 
-609 IGDLLIT
+609 
-616 AGGLLLF
+616 
-623 GPVGLAI
+623 
-630 EGVVLA
+630 
-636 IKGIG
+636 
-641 YAASDAI
+641 
-648 KPLDLFGSGISETTK
+648 GISE
-663 NKVEPFV
+663 
-670 NSMQD
+670 
-675 LEMSINDLYLRK
+675 
-687 IEINMTSAEEINSKV
+687 
-702 ATIRDTI
+702 I
-709 INELDSDKNEA
+709 ISGWFD
-720 LANLDP
+720 
-726 LKGAMDAESYNALI
+726 GLI
-740 EKVTN
+740 
-745 SYNGQ
+745 GF
-750 IASVNTGT
+750 IGGFF
-758 ARITEIMNKA
+758 
-768 AKEQRALTDEEQ
+768 
-780 KEINTI
+780 
-786 QQTMME
+786 
-792 TGVKYL
+792 TGVVEWLNSSL
-798 SDSETESNLI
+798 SFVINWI
-808 LKRLKDSAVAINTE
+808 KKLKDW
-822 QTSEI
+822 I
-827 IKNAIDCRD
+827 ISGFKNILNA
-836 KTIQSA
+836 
-842 EEQYD
+842 
-847 KIVLEAQRLY
+847 
-857 DAGQINEDEY
+857 
-867 NKIIKAAEDTKN
+867 
-879 STIDSANTQY
+879 
-889 DEIYKTVS
+889 
-897 TKFPETVKYIDKN
+897 
-910 TGEIKSR
+910 
-917 WSVWCDNLASG
+917 
-928 WTTTWNNIKSTVN
+928 
-941 EKWNEIKLWFGN
+941 
-953 NIAPKFTKQYWVDKL
+953 
-968 KGLKDG
+968 
-974 FIEVIK
+974 
-980 NTVNGGINL
+980 GINL
-989 FNRFIGWLNDKLN
+989 INKFFNWLNDKLN

-1106 SVEKNKNS
+1106 SVEKNRNS

>member
-1 MAVIDTLEIRVSA
+1 MAVIDTLEIKISA
-14 DSSKAIAELDKLSA
+14 DSSKAIAELNKLST
-28 SLSNLKKNGKFTTLI
+28 SLSNLDKNSKFTTLL
-43 NNLNKLNDALGNTTN
+43 NNLNKIDKTIKDTAANSDNID
-58 TEKIEQLSKSM
+58 KITKSM
-69 SRMASVGKSMSPAI
+69 SKLDKSGKSIDNIA
-83 NAMKK
+83 NKLQK
-88 LGQVNLSNVES
+88 LG
-99 FNKSNT
+99 
-105 TMDTMVNK
+105 
-113 LWKLRKSILSI
+113 KSILSI

-195 ITEEQAYKLS
+195 ITNEQAYRLS

-270 DAEKSLLRYKVILDS
+270 DAEKSILRYKVILDS

-358 TWKNSDWNNISDT
+358 TWKNSDWNKISDT

-415 VSSGLGNLMLEDVW
+415 VSSGLGDLMLEDVW

-437 NTKAKE
+437 DSKVKSI
-443 LEETFNKIL
+443 EEKFQGIVDKSYEWKDTIMVIGSILAGGAIVGVILSISKTIGHIGSLSNLLFTFQYYGYVIGTTLVSAFSTLSVSIL
-452 PVVVAIGVAFAT
+452 PIIAAVAAVAAVVYTLWKNWDKVVSIVQTFVEKTGLKNTFEEIKLSLATLFEKLGGLHDLFVAIGT
-464 WKIAK
+464 
-469 GLLNIL
+469 
-475 DILKVGLG
+475 
-483 VIGGSKTAT
+483 VI
-492 IASDLLLGEKFTNSM
+492 
-507 IKIGSLL
+507 
-514 KKTSIGGLI
+514 
-523 MGSGSTSL
+523 
-531 VKTAAALGSVIA
+531 
-543 AIAALA
+543 
-549 AGLIIVYNKSEN
+549 
-561 FRNGLKTLLGVLTNT
+561 LGVLQP
-576 FTSGKKAISKFK
+576 AI
-588 GALDN
+588 AVLM
-593 IIPQGLID
+593 GL
-601 TFKKLDLS
+601 FN
-609 IGDLLIT
+609 G
-616 AGGLLLF
+616 F
-623 GPVGLAI
+623 MNV
-630 EGVVLA
+630 
-636 IKGIG
+636 
-641 YAASDAI
+641 I
-648 KPLDLFGSGISETTK
+648 KPIITMIGGVIDILSALGNLIVGVFTGNLDKINDSINLFITGISEI
-663 NKVEPFV
+663 
-670 NSMQD
+670 
-675 LEMSINDLYLRK
+675 MSGWFD
-687 IEINMTSAEEINSKV
+687 
-702 ATIRDTI
+702 
-709 INELDSDKNEA
+709 
-720 LANLDP
+720 
-726 LKGAMDAESYNALI
+726 GLI
-740 EKVTN
+740 
-745 SYNGQ
+745 GF
-750 IASVNTGT
+750 IGGFF
-758 ARITEIMNKA
+758 
-768 AKEQRALTDEEQ
+768 
-780 KEINTI
+780 
-786 QQTMME
+786 
-792 TGVKYL
+792 TGVVEWLNSSL
-798 SDSETESNLI
+798 SFVINWI
-808 LKRLKDSAVAINTE
+808 KNLKDW
-822 QTSEI
+822 I
-827 IKNAIDCRD
+827 ISGFKNILNA
-836 KTIQSA
+836 
-842 EEQYD
+842 
-847 KIVLEAQRLY
+847 
-857 DAGQINEDEY
+857 
-867 NKIIKAAEDTKN
+867 
-879 STIDSANTQY
+879 
-889 DEIYKTVS
+889 
-897 TKFPETVKYIDKN
+897 
-910 TGEIKSR
+910 
-917 WSVWCDNLASG
+917 
-928 WTTTWNNIKSTVN
+928 
-941 EKWNEIKLWFGN
+941 
-953 NIAPKFTKQYWVDKL
+953 
-968 KGLKDG
+968 
-974 FIEVIK
+974 
-980 NTVNGGINL
+980 GINL
-989 FNRFIGWLNDKLN
+989 INKFFNWLNDKLN

-1078 AFMKALSENDSDKA
+1078 AFMKALSENDSDKS

-1106 SVEKNKNS
+1106 SVEKNRNS

>member
-1 MAVIDTLEIRVSA
+1 MAVIDTLEIKISA
-14 DSSKAIAELDKLSA
+14 DSSKAIAELNKLST
-28 SLSNLKKNGKFTTLI
+28 SLSNLDKNSKFTTLL
-43 NNLNKLNDALGNTTN
+43 NNLNKIDETIKDTAANSDNID
-58 TEKIEQLSKSM
+58 KIAKSM
-69 SRMASVGKSMSPAI
+69 SKLNKSGNSIDNIAT
-83 NAMKK
+83 KLQK
-88 LGQVNLSNVES
+88 LG
-99 FNKSNT
+99 
-105 TMDTMVNK
+105 
-113 LWKLRKSILSI
+113 KSILSI
-124 AVISKIGTL
+124 AVISKIGNL

-195 ITEEQAYKLS
+195 ITNEQAYKLS

-219 NIPIEEALTKMK
+219 NIPIAEALTKMK

-358 TWKNSDWNNISDT
+358 TWKNSDWNTISDT

-437 NTKAKE
+437 DSKVKSIEEKFQGIVDKAYE
-443 LEETFNKIL
+443 
-452 PVVVAIGVAFAT
+452 
-464 WKIAK
+464 WKDT
-469 GLLNIL
+469 LM
-475 DILKVGLG
+475 
-483 VIGGSKTAT
+483 VIGSILAGGAIVGIIMSISKT
-492 IASDLLLGEKFTNSM
+492 IGH
-507 IKIGSLL
+507 IGSLSNLLFVFQYFGYVIGTTVASAFSTLAASIIPIIAAVAAVAAVVYTLWKNWDKVVSIVQTFVDKTGL
-514 KKTSIGGLI
+514 KNTFEEIKLSLAPLFEKLGGLHD
-523 MGSGSTSL
+523 L
-531 VKTAAALGSVIA
+531 FTAIGTVI
-543 AIAALA
+543 
-549 AGLIIVYNKSEN
+549 
-561 FRNGLKTLLGVLTNT
+561 LGVLQP
-576 FTSGKKAISKFK
+576 AI
-588 GALDN
+588 AVLM
-593 IIPQGLID
+593 GL
-601 TFKKLDLS
+601 FN
-609 IGDLLIT
+609 G
-616 AGGLLLF
+616 F
-623 GPVGLAI
+623 MNV
-630 EGVVLA
+630 
-636 IKGIG
+636 
-641 YAASDAI
+641 I
-648 KPLDLFGSGISETTK
+648 KPIITMIGGVIDVLSSLGNLIVGIFTGNLDKINDSINLFIIGISE
-663 NKVEPFV
+663 
-670 NSMQD
+670 
-675 LEMSINDLYLRK
+675 
-687 IEINMTSAEEINSKV
+687 
-702 ATIRDTI
+702 I
-709 INELDSDKNEA
+709 ISGWFD
-720 LANLDP
+720 
-726 LKGAMDAESYNALI
+726 GLI
-740 EKVTN
+740 
-745 SYNGQ
+745 GF
-750 IASVNTGT
+750 IGGFF
-758 ARITEIMNKA
+758 
-768 AKEQRALTDEEQ
+768 
-780 KEINTI
+780 
-786 QQTMME
+786 
-792 TGVKYL
+792 TGVVEWLNSSL
-798 SDSETESNLI
+798 SFVITWIKN
-808 LKRLKDSAVAINTE
+808 LKDW
-822 QTSEI
+822 I
-827 IKNAIDCRD
+827 ISGFKNILNA
-836 KTIQSA
+836 
-842 EEQYD
+842 
-847 KIVLEAQRLY
+847 
-857 DAGQINEDEY
+857 
-867 NKIIKAAEDTKN
+867 
-879 STIDSANTQY
+879 
-889 DEIYKTVS
+889 
-897 TKFPETVKYIDKN
+897 
-910 TGEIKSR
+910 
-917 WSVWCDNLASG
+917 
-928 WTTTWNNIKSTVN
+928 
-941 EKWNEIKLWFGN
+941 
-953 NIAPKFTKQYWVDKL
+953 
-968 KGLKDG
+968 
-974 FIEVIK
+974 
-980 NTVNGGINL
+980 GINL
-989 FNRFIGWLNDKLN
+989 INKFFNWLNDKLN
-1002 ISWDGLSILGKEI
+1002 ISWDSFSILGKEI

-1078 AFMKALSENDSDKA
+1078 AFMKALSENDSDKS

-1106 SVEKNKNS
+1106 SVEKNKNA

>member
-1 MAVIDTLEIRVSA
+1 MAVIDTLEIKISA
-14 DSSKAIAELDKLSA
+14 DSSKAIAELNKLST
-28 SLSNLKKNGKFTTLI
+28 SLSNLDKNSKFTTLL
-43 NNLNKLNDALGNTTN
+43 NNLNEIDKTIKNTAANSNDID
-58 TEKIEQLSKSM
+58 KIAKSM
-69 SRMASVGKSMSPAI
+69 SKLDKSGKSIDNIA
-83 NAMKK
+83 NKLQK
-88 LGQVNLSNVES
+88 LG
-99 FNKSNT
+99 
-105 TMDTMVNK
+105 
-113 LWKLRKSILSI
+113 KSILSI

-133 ISGAISEMN
+133 ISGTISEMN

-195 ITEEQAYKLS
+195 ITNEQAYKLS

-358 TWKNSDWNNISDT
+358 TWKNSDWNKISDT

-437 NTKAKE
+437 DSKVKSI
-443 LEETFNKIL
+443 EEKFQGIVDKSYEWKDSLMIIGSIL
-452 PVVVAIGVAFAT
+452 AGGAIVS
-464 WKIAK
+464 I
-469 GLLNIL
+469 IMS
-475 DILKVGLG
+475 I
-483 VIGGSKTAT
+483 SKT
-492 IASDLLLGEKFTNSM
+492 IGH
-507 IKIGSLL
+507 IGSLSNLLFVFQYFGYVIGTTVAGAFSTLATTILPIIAAVAAVAAVVYTLWKNWDKVVSVVQTFVEKTGL
-514 KKTSIGGLI
+514 KNTFEEIKLSLSTLFEKLGGLHDLFTAIGTVILGVLQPAIAVLMGLFNGFMNVIKPIITMIGGFIDIL
-523 MGSGSTSL
+523 S
-531 VKTAAALGSVIA
+531 ALGS
-543 AIAALA
+543 
-549 AGLIIVYNKSEN
+549 LIVGI
-561 FRNGLKTLLGVLTNT
+561 
-576 FTSGKKAISKFK
+576 FTGN
-588 GALDN
+588 LDKIN
-593 IIPQGLID
+593 DSINLFII
-601 TFKKLDLS
+601 
-609 IGDLLIT
+609 
-616 AGGLLLF
+616 
-623 GPVGLAI
+623 
-630 EGVVLA
+630 
-636 IKGIG
+636 
-641 YAASDAI
+641 
-648 KPLDLFGSGISETTK
+648 GISE
-663 NKVEPFV
+663 
-670 NSMQD
+670 
-675 LEMSINDLYLRK
+675 
-687 IEINMTSAEEINSKV
+687 
-702 ATIRDTI
+702 I
-709 INELDSDKNEA
+709 ISGWFD
-720 LANLDP
+720 
-726 LKGAMDAESYNALI
+726 GLI
-740 EKVTN
+740 
-745 SYNGQ
+745 GF
-750 IASVNTGT
+750 IGGFF
-758 ARITEIMNKA
+758 
-768 AKEQRALTDEEQ
+768 
-780 KEINTI
+780 
-786 QQTMME
+786 
-792 TGVKYL
+792 TGVVEWLNSSL
-798 SDSETESNLI
+798 SFVITWIKN
-808 LKRLKDSAVAINTE
+808 LKDW
-822 QTSEI
+822 I
-827 IKNAIDCRD
+827 ISGFKNI
-836 KTIQSA
+836 
-842 EEQYD
+842 
-847 KIVLEAQRLY
+847 L
-857 DAGQINEDEY
+857 
-867 NKIIKAAEDTKN
+867 
-879 STIDSANTQY
+879 
-889 DEIYKTVS
+889 
-897 TKFPETVKYIDKN
+897 
-910 TGEIKSR
+910 
-917 WSVWCDNLASG
+917 
-928 WTTTWNNIKSTVN
+928 NI
-941 EKWNEIKLWFGN
+941 
-953 NIAPKFTKQYWVDKL
+953 
-968 KGLKDG
+968 
-974 FIEVIK
+974 
-980 NTVNGGINL
+980 GINL
-989 FNRFIGWLNDKLN
+989 INKFFNWLNDKLN
-1002 ISWDGLSILGKEI
+1002 ISWDSFSILGKEI

-1021 QLFTIPLIPNVYKEG
+1021 QLFTIPLIPNVYEDG

-1078 AFMKALSENDSDKA
+1078 AFMKALSENDSDKV

-1106 SVEKNKNS
+1106 SVEKNRNS

>member
-1 MAVIDTLEIRVSA
+1 MAVIDTLEIKISA
-14 DSSKAIAELDKLSA
+14 DSSKAIAELNKLST
-28 SLSNLKKNGKFTTLI
+28 SLSNLDKNSKFTTLL
-43 NNLNKLNDALGNTTN
+43 NNLNKIDETIKDTAANSDNID
-58 TEKIEQLSKSM
+58 KISKSM
-69 SRMASVGKSMSPAI
+69 SKLGKSGKSIDNIA
-83 NAMKK
+83 NKLQK
-88 LGQVNLSNVES
+88 LG
-99 FNKSNT
+99 
-105 TMDTMVNK
+105 
-113 LWKLRKSILSI
+113 KSILSI

-195 ITEEQAYKLS
+195 ITNEQAYKLS

-326 ILTQVLPYI
+326 ILTQILPYI

-358 TWKNSDWNNISDT
+358 TWKNSDWNTISDT

-415 VSSGLGNLMLEDVW
+415 VSSGLGDLMLEDVW
-429 TDAMLDSI
+429 TDTMLDSI
-437 NTKAKE
+437 DSKVKSI
-443 LEETFNKIL
+443 EEKFQGIVDKSYEWKDSLMIIGSIL
-452 PVVVAIGVAFAT
+452 AGGAIV
-464 WKIAK
+464 
-469 GLLNIL
+469 
-475 DILKVGLG
+475 G
-483 VIGGSKTAT
+483 VILSISKT
-492 IASDLLLGEKFTNSM
+492 IGH
-507 IKIGSLL
+507 IGSLSNLLFVFQYFGYVIGTTLVSAFSTLAASIIPIIAAVAAVAAVVYTLWTNWDKVVSVVQTFVEKTGL
-514 KKTSIGGLI
+514 KNTFEEIKLSLGTLFEKLGGLHDLFI
-523 MGSGSTSL
+523 AIGT
-531 VKTAAALGSVIA
+531 VI
-543 AIAALA
+543 
-549 AGLIIVYNKSEN
+549 
-561 FRNGLKTLLGVLTNT
+561 LGVLQP
-576 FTSGKKAISKFK
+576 AI
-588 GALDN
+588 AVLM
-593 IIPQGLID
+593 GL
-601 TFKKLDLS
+601 FN
-609 IGDLLIT
+609 G
-616 AGGLLLF
+616 F
-623 GPVGLAI
+623 MNV
-630 EGVVLA
+630 
-636 IKGIG
+636 
-641 YAASDAI
+641 I
-648 KPLDLFGSGISETTK
+648 KPIITMIGGVIDVLSALGNLIVGIFTGNLDKINDSITLFITGISE
-663 NKVEPFV
+663 
-670 NSMQD
+670 
-675 LEMSINDLYLRK
+675 
-687 IEINMTSAEEINSKV
+687 
-702 ATIRDTI
+702 I
-709 INELDSDKNEA
+709 ISGWFD
-720 LANLDP
+720 
-726 LKGAMDAESYNALI
+726 GLI
-740 EKVTN
+740 
-745 SYNGQ
+745 GF
-750 IASVNTGT
+750 IGGFF
-758 ARITEIMNKA
+758 
-768 AKEQRALTDEEQ
+768 
-780 KEINTI
+780 
-786 QQTMME
+786 
-792 TGVKYL
+792 TGVFEWL
-798 SDSETESNLI
+798 SSSLSFVINWI
-808 LKRLKDSAVAINTE
+808 KNLKDW
-822 QTSEI
+822 I
-827 IKNAIDCRD
+827 ISGFKNILNA
-836 KTIQSA
+836 
-842 EEQYD
+842 
-847 KIVLEAQRLY
+847 
-857 DAGQINEDEY
+857 
-867 NKIIKAAEDTKN
+867 
-879 STIDSANTQY
+879 
-889 DEIYKTVS
+889 
-897 TKFPETVKYIDKN
+897 
-910 TGEIKSR
+910 
-917 WSVWCDNLASG
+917 
-928 WTTTWNNIKSTVN
+928 
-941 EKWNEIKLWFGN
+941 
-953 NIAPKFTKQYWVDKL
+953 
-968 KGLKDG
+968 
-974 FIEVIK
+974 
-980 NTVNGGINL
+980 GINL
-989 FNRFIGWLNDKLN
+989 INKFFNWLNDKLN

-1078 AFMKALSENDSDKA
+1078 AFMKALSENDSDKS

-1106 SVEKNKNS
+1106 SVEKNRNS

>member
-1 MAVIDTLEIRVSA
+1 MAVIDTLEIKISA
-14 DSSKAIAELDKLSA
+14 DSSKAIAELNKLST
-28 SLSNLKKNGKFTTLI
+28 SLSNLDKNSKFTTLL
-43 NNLNKLNDALGNTTN
+43 NNLNKIDETIKDTAANSDNID
-58 TEKIEQLSKSM
+58 KITKSM
-69 SRMASVGKSMSPAI
+69 SKLNKSGNSIDNIAT
-83 NAMKK
+83 KLQK
-88 LGQVNLSNVES
+88 LG
-99 FNKSNT
+99 
-105 TMDTMVNK
+105 
-113 LWKLRKSILSI
+113 KSILSI
-124 AVISKIGTL
+124 AVISKIGNL

-195 ITEEQAYKLS
+195 ITNEQAYKLS

-219 NIPIEEALTKMK
+219 NIPIAEALTKMK

-358 TWKNSDWNNISDT
+358 TWKNSDWNTISDT

-437 NTKAKE
+437 DSKVKSIEEKFQGIVDKAYE
-443 LEETFNKIL
+443 
-452 PVVVAIGVAFAT
+452 
-464 WKIAK
+464 WKDT
-469 GLLNIL
+469 LM
-475 DILKVGLG
+475 
-483 VIGGSKTAT
+483 VIGSILAGGAIVGIIMSISKT
-492 IASDLLLGEKFTNSM
+492 IGH
-507 IKIGSLL
+507 IGSLSNLLFVFQYFGYVIGTTVASAFSTLAASIIPIIAAVAAVAAVVYTLWKNWDKVVSIVQTFVDKTGL
-514 KKTSIGGLI
+514 KNTFEEIKLSLAPLFEKLGGLHD
-523 MGSGSTSL
+523 L
-531 VKTAAALGSVIA
+531 FTAIGTVI
-543 AIAALA
+543 
-549 AGLIIVYNKSEN
+549 
-561 FRNGLKTLLGVLTNT
+561 LGVLQP
-576 FTSGKKAISKFK
+576 AI
-588 GALDN
+588 AVLM
-593 IIPQGLID
+593 GL
-601 TFKKLDLS
+601 FN
-609 IGDLLIT
+609 G
-616 AGGLLLF
+616 F
-623 GPVGLAI
+623 MNV
-630 EGVVLA
+630 
-636 IKGIG
+636 
-641 YAASDAI
+641 I
-648 KPLDLFGSGISETTK
+648 KPIITMIGGVIDVLSSLGNLIVGIFTGNLDKINDSINLFIIGISE
-663 NKVEPFV
+663 
-670 NSMQD
+670 
-675 LEMSINDLYLRK
+675 
-687 IEINMTSAEEINSKV
+687 
-702 ATIRDTI
+702 I
-709 INELDSDKNEA
+709 ISGWFD
-720 LANLDP
+720 
-726 LKGAMDAESYNALI
+726 GLI
-740 EKVTN
+740 
-745 SYNGQ
+745 GF
-750 IASVNTGT
+750 IGGFF
-758 ARITEIMNKA
+758 
-768 AKEQRALTDEEQ
+768 
-780 KEINTI
+780 
-786 QQTMME
+786 
-792 TGVKYL
+792 TGVVEWLNSSL
-798 SDSETESNLI
+798 SFVITWIKN
-808 LKRLKDSAVAINTE
+808 LKDW
-822 QTSEI
+822 I
-827 IKNAIDCRD
+827 ISGFKNILNA
-836 KTIQSA
+836 
-842 EEQYD
+842 
-847 KIVLEAQRLY
+847 
-857 DAGQINEDEY
+857 
-867 NKIIKAAEDTKN
+867 
-879 STIDSANTQY
+879 
-889 DEIYKTVS
+889 
-897 TKFPETVKYIDKN
+897 
-910 TGEIKSR
+910 
-917 WSVWCDNLASG
+917 
-928 WTTTWNNIKSTVN
+928 
-941 EKWNEIKLWFGN
+941 
-953 NIAPKFTKQYWVDKL
+953 
-968 KGLKDG
+968 
-974 FIEVIK
+974 
-980 NTVNGGINL
+980 GINL
-989 FNRFIGWLNDKLN
+989 INKFFNWLNDKLN
-1002 ISWDGLSILGKEI
+1002 ISWDSFSILGKEI

-1106 SVEKNKNS
+1106 SVEKNKNA

>member
-1 MAVIDTLEIRVSA
+1 MAVIDTLEIKISA
-14 DSSKAIAELDKLSA
+14 DSSKAIAELNKLST
-28 SLSNLKKNGKFTTLI
+28 SLSNLDKNSKFTTLL
-43 NNLNKLNDALGNTTN
+43 NNLNEIDKTIKDTAANSDNID
-58 TEKIEQLSKSM
+58 KIAKSM
-69 SRMASVGKSMSPAI
+69 SKLNKSGNSIDNIAT
-83 NAMKK
+83 KLQK
-88 LGQVNLSNVES
+88 LG
-99 FNKSNT
+99 
-105 TMDTMVNK
+105 
-113 LWKLRKSILSI
+113 KSILSI
-124 AVISKIGTL
+124 AIISKIGNL

-195 ITEEQAYKLS
+195 ITNEQAYKLS

-358 TWKNSDWNNISDT
+358 TWKNSDWNTISDT

-415 VSSGLGNLMLEDVW
+415 VSSGLGDLMLEDVW

-437 NTKAKE
+437 DSKVKSI
-443 LEETFNKIL
+443 EEKFQGIVDKSYEWKDALMIIGSIL
-452 PVVVAIGVAFAT
+452 AGGAI
-464 WKIAK
+464 
-469 GLLNIL
+469 
-475 DILKVGLG
+475 VG
-483 VIGGSKTAT
+483 IIMSISKT
-492 IASDLLLGEKFTNSM
+492 IGH
-507 IKIGSLL
+507 IGSLSNLLFVFQYYGYVIGTTLVSAFSTLATTILPIIAAVATVAAVVYTLWKNWDKVVSVVQTFVEKTGL
-514 KKTSIGGLI
+514 KNTFEEIKLSLGTLFEKLGGLHDLFI
-523 MGSGSTSL
+523 AIGT
-531 VKTAAALGSVIA
+531 VI
-543 AIAALA
+543 
-549 AGLIIVYNKSEN
+549 
-561 FRNGLKTLLGVLTNT
+561 LGVLQP
-576 FTSGKKAISKFK
+576 AI
-588 GALDN
+588 AVLM
-593 IIPQGLID
+593 GL
-601 TFKKLDLS
+601 FN
-609 IGDLLIT
+609 G
-616 AGGLLLF
+616 F
-623 GPVGLAI
+623 MNV
-630 EGVVLA
+630 
-636 IKGIG
+636 
-641 YAASDAI
+641 I
-648 KPLDLFGSGISETTK
+648 KPIITMIGGVIDILSALGNLIVGIFTGNLDKINDSINLFITGISE
-663 NKVEPFV
+663 
-670 NSMQD
+670 
-675 LEMSINDLYLRK
+675 
-687 IEINMTSAEEINSKV
+687 
-702 ATIRDTI
+702 I
-709 INELDSDKNEA
+709 ISGWFD
-720 LANLDP
+720 
-726 LKGAMDAESYNALI
+726 GLI
-740 EKVTN
+740 
-745 SYNGQ
+745 GF
-750 IASVNTGT
+750 IGGFF
-758 ARITEIMNKA
+758 
-768 AKEQRALTDEEQ
+768 
-780 KEINTI
+780 
-786 QQTMME
+786 
-792 TGVKYL
+792 TGVVEWLNSSL
-798 SDSETESNLI
+798 SFVINWIKT
-808 LKRLKDSAVAINTE
+808 LKDW
-822 QTSEI
+822 I
-827 IKNAIDCRD
+827 ISGFKNILNA
-836 KTIQSA
+836 
-842 EEQYD
+842 
-847 KIVLEAQRLY
+847 
-857 DAGQINEDEY
+857 
-867 NKIIKAAEDTKN
+867 
-879 STIDSANTQY
+879 
-889 DEIYKTVS
+889 
-897 TKFPETVKYIDKN
+897 
-910 TGEIKSR
+910 
-917 WSVWCDNLASG
+917 
-928 WTTTWNNIKSTVN
+928 
-941 EKWNEIKLWFGN
+941 
-953 NIAPKFTKQYWVDKL
+953 
-968 KGLKDG
+968 
-974 FIEVIK
+974 
-980 NTVNGGINL
+980 GINL
-989 FNRFIGWLNDKLN
+989 INKFFNWLNDKLN

-1078 AFMKALSENDSDKA
+1078 AFMKALSENDSDKS

>member
-1 MAVIDTLEIRVSA
+1 MAVIDTLEIKISA
-14 DSSKAIAELDKLSA
+14 DSSKAIAELNKLST
-28 SLSNLKKNGKFTTLI
+28 SLSNLDKNSKFTTLL
-43 NNLNKLNDALGNTTN
+43 NNLNKIDKTIKDTAANSDNID
-58 TEKIEQLSKSM
+58 KITKSM
-69 SRMASVGKSMSPAI
+69 SKLDKSGKSIDNIA
-83 NAMKK
+83 AKLQK
-88 LGQVNLSNVES
+88 LG
-99 FNKSNT
+99 
-105 TMDTMVNK
+105 
-113 LWKLRKSILSI
+113 KSILSI

-195 ITEEQAYKLS
+195 ITNEQAYKLS

-358 TWKNSDWNNISDT
+358 TWKNSDWNKVSDT

-415 VSSGLGNLMLEDVW
+415 VSSGLGDLMLEDVW
-429 TDAMLDSI
+429 TDTMLDSI
-437 NTKAKE
+437 DSKVKSI
-443 LEETFNKIL
+443 EEKFQAIVDKSYEWKDTLMIIGSIL
-452 PVVVAIGVAFAT
+452 AGGAI
-464 WKIAK
+464 
-469 GLLNIL
+469 
-475 DILKVGLG
+475 VG
-483 VIGGSKTAT
+483 IIMSISKT
-492 IASDLLLGEKFTNSM
+492 IGH
-507 IKIGSLL
+507 IGSLSNLLFVFQYFGYVIGTTVAGAFSTLATTILPIIAAVAAVAAVVYTLWMNWDKVVSVVQTFVEKTGL
-514 KKTSIGGLI
+514 KNTFEEIKLSLGTLFEKLGGLHD
-523 MGSGSTSL
+523 L
-531 VKTAAALGSVIA
+531 FTAIGTVI
-543 AIAALA
+543 
-549 AGLIIVYNKSEN
+549 
-561 FRNGLKTLLGVLTNT
+561 LGVLQP
-576 FTSGKKAISKFK
+576 AI
-588 GALDN
+588 AVLM
-593 IIPQGLID
+593 GL
-601 TFKKLDLS
+601 FN
-609 IGDLLIT
+609 G
-616 AGGLLLF
+616 F
-623 GPVGLAI
+623 MNV
-630 EGVVLA
+630 
-636 IKGIG
+636 
-641 YAASDAI
+641 I
-648 KPLDLFGSGISETTK
+648 KPIITMIGGVIDILSALGNLIVGIFTGNLDKINDSINLFIIGISE
-663 NKVEPFV
+663 
-670 NSMQD
+670 
-675 LEMSINDLYLRK
+675 
-687 IEINMTSAEEINSKV
+687 
-702 ATIRDTI
+702 I
-709 INELDSDKNEA
+709 ISGWFD
-720 LANLDP
+720 
-726 LKGAMDAESYNALI
+726 GLI
-740 EKVTN
+740 
-745 SYNGQ
+745 GF
-750 IASVNTGT
+750 IGGFF
-758 ARITEIMNKA
+758 
-768 AKEQRALTDEEQ
+768 
-780 KEINTI
+780 
-786 QQTMME
+786 
-792 TGVKYL
+792 TGVVEWLNSSL
-798 SDSETESNLI
+798 SFVINWI
-808 LKRLKDSAVAINTE
+808 KKLKDW
-822 QTSEI
+822 I
-827 IKNAIDCRD
+827 ISGFKNILNA
-836 KTIQSA
+836 
-842 EEQYD
+842 
-847 KIVLEAQRLY
+847 
-857 DAGQINEDEY
+857 
-867 NKIIKAAEDTKN
+867 
-879 STIDSANTQY
+879 
-889 DEIYKTVS
+889 
-897 TKFPETVKYIDKN
+897 
-910 TGEIKSR
+910 
-917 WSVWCDNLASG
+917 
-928 WTTTWNNIKSTVN
+928 
-941 EKWNEIKLWFGN
+941 
-953 NIAPKFTKQYWVDKL
+953 
-968 KGLKDG
+968 
-974 FIEVIK
+974 
-980 NTVNGGINL
+980 GINL
-989 FNRFIGWLNDKLN
+989 INKFFNWLNDKLN

-1078 AFMKALSENDSDKA
+1078 AFMKALSENDSDKS

-1106 SVEKNKNS
+1106 SVEKNRNS

>member
-1 MAVIDTLEIRVSA
+1 MAVIDTLEIKISA
-14 DSSKAIAELDKLSA
+14 DSSKAIAELNKLST
-28 SLSNLKKNGKFTTLI
+28 SLSNLDKNSKFTTLL
-43 NNLNKLNDALGNTTN
+43 NNLNEIDKTIKNTAANSNDID
-58 TEKIEQLSKSM
+58 KIAKSM
-69 SRMASVGKSMSPAI
+69 SKLDKSGKSIDNIA
-83 NAMKK
+83 NKLQK
-88 LGQVNLSNVES
+88 LG
-99 FNKSNT
+99 
-105 TMDTMVNK
+105 
-113 LWKLRKSILSI
+113 KSILSI
-124 AVISKIGTL
+124 AVISKIGNL

-195 ITEEQAYKLS
+195 ITNEQAYKLS

-358 TWKNSDWNNISDT
+358 TWKNSDWNKISDT

-429 TDAMLDSI
+429 TDTMLDSI
-437 NTKAKE
+437 DSKVKSI
-443 LEETFNKIL
+443 EEKFQGIVDKSYEWKDSLMIIGSIL
-452 PVVVAIGVAFAT
+452 AGGAI
-464 WKIAK
+464 
-469 GLLNIL
+469 
-475 DILKVGLG
+475 VG
-483 VIGGSKTAT
+483 IIMSISKT
-492 IASDLLLGEKFTNSM
+492 IGH
-507 IKIGSLL
+507 IGSLSNLLFVFQYFGYVIGTTVVGAFSTLAASIIPIIAAVAAVAAVVYTLWTNWDKVVSIVQTFVEKTGL
-514 KKTSIGGLI
+514 KNTFEEIKLSLSTLFEKLGGLHDLFTAVGTVILGVLQPAIAVLMGLFNGFMNVIKPIITMIGGVI
-523 MGSGSTSL
+523 DIFS
-531 VKTAAALGSVIA
+531 ALGSLMVGI
-543 AIAALA
+543 
-549 AGLIIVYNKSEN
+549 
-561 FRNGLKTLLGVLTNT
+561 
-576 FTSGKKAISKFK
+576 FTGN
-588 GALDN
+588 LDKIN
-593 IIPQGLID
+593 D
-601 TFKKLDLS
+601 S
-609 IGDLLIT
+609 INLFIT
-616 AGGLLLF
+616 
-623 GPVGLAI
+623 
-630 EGVVLA
+630 
-636 IKGIG
+636 
-641 YAASDAI
+641 
-648 KPLDLFGSGISETTK
+648 GISE
-663 NKVEPFV
+663 
-670 NSMQD
+670 
-675 LEMSINDLYLRK
+675 
-687 IEINMTSAEEINSKV
+687 
-702 ATIRDTI
+702 I
-709 INELDSDKNEA
+709 ISGWFD
-720 LANLDP
+720 
-726 LKGAMDAESYNALI
+726 GLI
-740 EKVTN
+740 
-745 SYNGQ
+745 GF
-750 IASVNTGT
+750 IGGFF
-758 ARITEIMNKA
+758 
-768 AKEQRALTDEEQ
+768 
-780 KEINTI
+780 
-786 QQTMME
+786 
-792 TGVKYL
+792 TGVVEWL
-798 SDSETESNLI
+798 SSSLSFVINWI
-808 LKRLKDSAVAINTE
+808 KSLKDW
-822 QTSEI
+822 I
-827 IKNAIDCRD
+827 ISGFKNILNA
-836 KTIQSA
+836 
-842 EEQYD
+842 
-847 KIVLEAQRLY
+847 
-857 DAGQINEDEY
+857 
-867 NKIIKAAEDTKN
+867 
-879 STIDSANTQY
+879 
-889 DEIYKTVS
+889 
-897 TKFPETVKYIDKN
+897 
-910 TGEIKSR
+910 
-917 WSVWCDNLASG
+917 
-928 WTTTWNNIKSTVN
+928 
-941 EKWNEIKLWFGN
+941 
-953 NIAPKFTKQYWVDKL
+953 
-968 KGLKDG
+968 
-974 FIEVIK
+974 
-980 NTVNGGINL
+980 GINL
-989 FNRFIGWLNDKLN
+989 INKFFNWLNDKLN
-1002 ISWDGLSILGKEI
+1002 ISWDSFSILGKEI

-1106 SVEKNKNS
+1106 SVEKNRNS

>member
-1 MAVIDTLEIRVSA
+1 MAVIDTLEIKISA
-14 DSSKAIAELDKLSA
+14 DSSKAIAELNKLSA
-28 SLSNLKKNGKFTTLI
+28 SLSNLDKNSKFTTLL
-43 NNLNKLNDALGNTTN
+43 NNLNKIDETIKDTAANSDNID
-58 TEKIEQLSKSM
+58 KITKSM
-69 SRMASVGKSMSPAI
+69 SKLNKSGNSIDNIAT
-83 NAMKK
+83 KLQK
-88 LGQVNLSNVES
+88 LG
-99 FNKSNT
+99 
-105 TMDTMVNK
+105 
-113 LWKLRKSILSI
+113 KSILSI
-124 AVISKIGTL
+124 AVISKIGNL

-195 ITEEQAYKLS
+195 ITNEQAYKLS

-358 TWKNSDWNNISDT
+358 TWKNSDWNKISDT

-401 IKPDTGTSGGNDNL
+401 IKPDTGTSGTDNNL
-415 VSSGLGNLMLEDVW
+415 VSSGLGDLMLEDVW

-437 NTKAKE
+437 DSKVKSIEEKFQGIVDKAYEWKDT
-443 LEETFNKIL
+443 LMIIGSIL
-452 PVVVAIGVAFAT
+452 AGGAIVS
-464 WKIAK
+464 
-469 GLLNIL
+469 
-475 DILKVGLG
+475 
-483 VIGGSKTAT
+483 VIMSISKT
-492 IASDLLLGEKFTNSM
+492 IGH
-507 IKIGSLL
+507 IGSLSNL
-514 KKTSIGGLI
+514 LF
-523 MGSGSTSL
+523 
-531 VKTAAALGSVIA
+531 VFQYYGSVIGTTLVGA
-543 AIAALA
+543 FSTLATTILPIIAAVA
-549 AGLIIVYNKSEN
+549 AVAAVVYTLWTNWDKVVSVVQTFVEKT
-561 FRNGLKTLLGVLTNT
+561 GLKNT
-576 FTSGKKAISKFK
+576 F
-588 GALDN
+588 
-593 IIPQGLID
+593 
-601 TFKKLDLS
+601 
-609 IGDLLIT
+609 
-616 AGGLLLF
+616 
-623 GPVGLAI
+623 
-630 EGVVLA
+630 E
-636 IKGIG
+636 
-641 YAASDAI
+641 
-648 KPLDLFGSGISETTK
+648 
-663 NKVEPFV
+663 
-670 NSMQD
+670 
-675 LEMSINDLYLRK
+675 
-687 IEINMTSAEEINSKV
+687 
-702 ATIRDTI
+702 
-709 INELDSDKNEA
+709 
-720 LANLDP
+720 
-726 LKGAMDAESYNALI
+726 
-740 EKVTN
+740 
-745 SYNGQ
+745 
-750 IASVNTGT
+750 
-758 ARITEIMNKA
+758 
-768 AKEQRALTDEEQ
+768 
-780 KEINTI
+780 
-786 QQTMME
+786 
-792 TGVKYL
+792 
-798 SDSETESNLI
+798 
-808 LKRLKDSAVAINTE
+808 
-822 QTSEI
+822 
-827 IKNAIDCRD
+827 
-836 KTIQSA
+836 
-842 EEQYD
+842 
-847 KIVLEAQRLY
+847 
-857 DAGQINEDEY
+857 
-867 NKIIKAAEDTKN
+867 
-879 STIDSANTQY
+879 
-889 DEIYKTVS
+889 
-897 TKFPETVKYIDKN
+897 
-910 TGEIKSR
+910 
-917 WSVWCDNLASG
+917 
-928 WTTTWNNIKSTVN
+928 
-941 EKWNEIKLWFGN
+941 EIKLSLSPLLEQISGLHDLFTVIGTVILTVLQPAIAILMGLFNGLANIIKPIITIVGGVIDILSALGN
-953 NIAPKFTKQYWVDKL
+953 LIVGIFTGNLDKIDDSL
-968 KGLKDG
+968 TLFVKGAIEIITGLFDGIIGFIGGFFTGAGEWLSSSLSFVINWIKNLKDWIVSG
-974 FIEVIK
+974 FK
-980 NTVNGGINL
+980 NILNAGINL
-989 FNRFIGWLNDKLN
+989 INKFFNWLNDKLN
-1002 ISWDGLSILGKEI
+1002 ISWDSFSILGKEI

-1078 AFMKALSENDSDKA
+1078 AFMKALSENDSDKS

>member
-1 MAVIDTLEIRVSA
+1 MAVIDTLEIKISA
-14 DSSKAIAELDKLSA
+14 DSSKAIAELNKLST
-28 SLSNLKKNGKFTTLI
+28 SLSNLDKNSKFTTLL
-43 NNLNKLNDALGNTTN
+43 NNLNKIDETIKDTAANSDNID
-58 TEKIEQLSKSM
+58 KISKSM
-69 SRMASVGKSMSPAI
+69 SKLGKSGKSIDNIA
-83 NAMKK
+83 NKLQK
-88 LGQVNLSNVES
+88 LG
-99 FNKSNT
+99 
-105 TMDTMVNK
+105 
-113 LWKLRKSILSI
+113 KSILSI

-195 ITEEQAYKLS
+195 ITNEQAYKLS

-358 TWKNSDWNNISDT
+358 TWKNSDWNTISDT

-415 VSSGLGNLMLEDVW
+415 VSSGLGDLMLEDVW
-429 TDAMLDSI
+429 TDTMLDSI
-437 NTKAKE
+437 DSKVKSI
-443 LEETFNKIL
+443 EEKFQGIVDKSYEWKDSLMIIGSIL
-452 PVVVAIGVAFAT
+452 AGGAIV
-464 WKIAK
+464 
-469 GLLNIL
+469 
-475 DILKVGLG
+475 G
-483 VIGGSKTAT
+483 VILSISKT
-492 IASDLLLGEKFTNSM
+492 IGH
-507 IKIGSLL
+507 IGSLSNLLFVFQYFGYVIGTTLVSAFSTLAASIIPIIAAVAAVAAVVYTLWTNWDKVVSVVQTFVEKTGL
-514 KKTSIGGLI
+514 KNTFEEIKLSLGTLFEKLGGLHDLFI
-523 MGSGSTSL
+523 AIGT
-531 VKTAAALGSVIA
+531 VI
-543 AIAALA
+543 
-549 AGLIIVYNKSEN
+549 
-561 FRNGLKTLLGVLTNT
+561 LGVLQP
-576 FTSGKKAISKFK
+576 AI
-588 GALDN
+588 AVLM
-593 IIPQGLID
+593 GL
-601 TFKKLDLS
+601 FN
-609 IGDLLIT
+609 G
-616 AGGLLLF
+616 F
-623 GPVGLAI
+623 MNV
-630 EGVVLA
+630 
-636 IKGIG
+636 
-641 YAASDAI
+641 I
-648 KPLDLFGSGISETTK
+648 KPIITMIGGVIDVLSALGNLIVGIFTGNLDKINDSITLFITGISE
-663 NKVEPFV
+663 
-670 NSMQD
+670 
-675 LEMSINDLYLRK
+675 
-687 IEINMTSAEEINSKV
+687 
-702 ATIRDTI
+702 I
-709 INELDSDKNEA
+709 ISGWFD
-720 LANLDP
+720 
-726 LKGAMDAESYNALI
+726 GLI
-740 EKVTN
+740 
-745 SYNGQ
+745 GF
-750 IASVNTGT
+750 IGGFF
-758 ARITEIMNKA
+758 
-768 AKEQRALTDEEQ
+768 
-780 KEINTI
+780 
-786 QQTMME
+786 
-792 TGVKYL
+792 TGVVEWL
-798 SDSETESNLI
+798 SSSLSFVINWIKT
-808 LKRLKDSAVAINTE
+808 LKDW
-822 QTSEI
+822 I
-827 IKNAIDCRD
+827 ISGFKNILNA
-836 KTIQSA
+836 
-842 EEQYD
+842 
-847 KIVLEAQRLY
+847 
-857 DAGQINEDEY
+857 
-867 NKIIKAAEDTKN
+867 
-879 STIDSANTQY
+879 
-889 DEIYKTVS
+889 
-897 TKFPETVKYIDKN
+897 
-910 TGEIKSR
+910 
-917 WSVWCDNLASG
+917 
-928 WTTTWNNIKSTVN
+928 
-941 EKWNEIKLWFGN
+941 
-953 NIAPKFTKQYWVDKL
+953 
-968 KGLKDG
+968 
-974 FIEVIK
+974 
-980 NTVNGGINL
+980 GINL
-989 FNRFIGWLNDKLN
+989 INKFFNWLNDKLN

-1078 AFMKALSENDSDKA
+1078 AFMKALSENDSDKS

-1106 SVEKNKNS
+1106 SVEKNRNS